1 MKRSLFAIALGLLLG
16 AGTANA
22 ELLDT
27 FNILNPSTTTFVT
40 VNELDWNSSGVG
52 LAEGLGPF
60 GTAITAGTNF
70 TFDYMA
76 NLTGVNNTS
85 GNPITF
91 TGLGSTFEYT
101 VVGKFGETVLVGASS
116 IFDTALFSTTGGTW
130 AIYVNPT
137 TVNANYTNGTGF
149 DDGTLV
155 ASGTIDPNQISNF
168 TITGAASGTGGS
180 ILFGLIDYIN
190 PTYLDPISAGLELP
204 LFDFRFEGSQNFP
217 STNTPS
223 DFFAGGSATV
233 YPTVP
238 VGTDDLLLKVD
249 GSNKF
254 SVSVVPEPSTYLL
267 VAMGLLGLVG
277 FNRRRLQK

>member
-1 MKRSLFAIALGLLLG
+1 MKRSLLAIALGLILG

-22 ELLDT
+22 EVLDT
-27 FNILNPSTTTFVT
+27 FNILNPDTNTFVT

-76 NLTGVNNTS
+76 DLTGVNNPA
-85 GNPITF
+85 GDPITF
-91 TGLGSTFEYT
+91 TGLASTFEYT
-101 VVGKFGETVLVGASS
+101 VVAKFGETVIQGASS
-116 IFDTALFSTTGGTW
+116 IFDTALFSTTGGSW

-137 TVNANYTNGTGF
+137 TTNADYPTGTGF

-155 ASGTIDPNQISNF
+155 ASGTIDPNQVSSF
-168 TITGAASGTGGS
+168 TITGAALGTGGS
-180 ILFGLIDYIN
+180 IIFGLIDYIN
-190 PTYLDPISAGLELP
+190 PTYLDPISAGLGLP

-249 GSNKF
+249 GSSKF
-254 SVSVVPEPSTYLL
+254 SVVPEPSTYLL
-267 VAMGLLGLVG
+267 FGMGLLGLVG
-277 FNRRRLQK
+277 FNRRRMQK